1 MKYFIFDKDITT
13 DNINS
18 LISSIT
24 EDCTIYF
31 ESIGGNQ
38 TASEYFIDFTERTNY
53 KITLISGW
61 RLGSS
66 AFDLFFFSKTYKIV
80 LDGCFG
86 IMHIV
91 SRDVNTKELLQME
104 DLTKFLLK
112 DIEESNNR
120 RWQKYVDLG
129 IGTIYKEKYYKGEDI
144 LIDTGRMK
152 SMADLCNYKYL
163 EEK

>member
-1 MKYFIFDKDITT
+1 
-13 DNINS
+13 
-18 LISSIT
+18 
-24 EDCTIYF
+24 
-31 ESIGGNQ
+31 
-38 TASEYFIDFTERTNY
+38 
-53 KITLISGW
+53 
-61 RLGSS
+61 
-66 AFDLFFFSKTYKIV
+66 
-80 LDGCFG
+80 
-86 IMHIV
+86 MHIV

-129 IGTIYKEKYYKGEDI
+129 IETIYKEKYYKGEDI
-144 LIDTGRMK
+144 LIDTDRMK